1 MRIGQSRDVHRLVE
15 GRDLIIGGVK
25 IPFEKGLLG
34 HSDAD
39 VLLHAIAESI
49 LGALSLGDLGHHF
62 PDNSKDTEGMD
73 SLVIL
78 AEVKKLMDE
87 KGYKIVNLDSIIV
100 IERPKMAPH
109 IQKMRENIARVLDTD
124 IENINVKATCNESM
138 GYIGRGEGALA
149 EAVVL
154 IDKK

>member
-49 LGALSLGDLGHHF
+49 LGALALGDLGHHF

-100 IERPKMAPH
+100 IEKPKMAPH
-109 IQKMRENIARVLDTD
+109 IGNMRENIARVLDTD